1 MSTRDSRHTSLIPSP
16 TSPVAPC
23 DLSDQPSATEY
34 IGPSNKIGASWDLD
48 HCNITPT
55 KRGETSADIE
65 IGANALLD
73 AAEMSGAFNNVLDE
87 MADVQFNNQQS
98 IQDQLVGLNLSDWS
112 SDMSR
117 ASPEPPVCTTHPAEL
132 ELATPPGSEALVSA
146 PTAED
151 IIPSPTDEELVSAPK
166 DESISVALLSPTNDN
181 PLPAPNMETRSE
193 NIGQISTP
201 PRKQMSPFGGNIPPE
216 LATLRATPNAT
227 PVKRRLTFL
236 PNVSNK
242 KKKFPS
248 VVGRLFGARERRNS
262 TCTPRLPSRT
272 RKRLNSAPVLGQRTI
287 NEMIG
292 SAPREKK
299 LDESLSE
306 FVAGRAVAMRDEM
319 NEKEK

>member
-1 MSTRDSRHTSLIPSP
+1 MDSSTPLSTRDSRHTSLVPSP
-16 TSPVAPC
+16 TSPIAPWA
-23 DLSDQPSATEY
+23 LSDQPSATEY
-34 IGPSNKIGASWDLD
+34 IGPSNTTGASWDLD

-73 AAEMSGAFNNVLDE
+73 AAEISGAFNNVLDE

-151 IIPSPTDEELVSAPK
+151 IIPSPPVCTTPPAELELATSPGSEALVSAPTAEDIIPSPTDEELVSAPK

-193 NIGQISTP
+193 NI
-201 PRKQMSPFGGNIPPE
+201 
-216 LATLRATPNAT
+216 
-227 PVKRRLTFL
+227 
-236 PNVSNK
+236 
-242 KKKFPS
+242 
-248 VVGRLFGARERRNS
+248 
-262 TCTPRLPSRT
+262 
-272 RKRLNSAPVLGQRTI
+272 
-287 NEMIG
+287 
-292 SAPREKK
+292 
-299 LDESLSE
+299 
-306 FVAGRAVAMRDEM
+306 
-319 NEKEK
+319 